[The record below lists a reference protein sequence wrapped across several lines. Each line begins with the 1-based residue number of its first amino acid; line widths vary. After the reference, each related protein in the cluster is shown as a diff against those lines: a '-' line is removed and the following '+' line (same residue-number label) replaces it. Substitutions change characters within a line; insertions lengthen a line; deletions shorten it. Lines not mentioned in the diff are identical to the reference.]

1 VERLGSVEAITVA
14 GSHLVGVS
22 VLLSVPAGTIPVL
35 SVHGVATGQ
44 GVQLRLLEVSV
55 LSETRLS
62 LHGSMLD
69 RLGVFEPNGGRVV
82 SCTEGRLGKNA
93 GLGVG
98 VASCSDVIV
107 LRVVVRASQMLS
119 LGSVSATSS
128 LTGVISLGN
137 KGVVEP
143 VQEIMVCQ
151 NQNITVSLRNKVKLD
166 LPSGRVVV
174 LGSVNDCFVEHTSRL
189 FGDSFTQMPV
199 GNNVRSVASVPRNSH
214 GLTGNRSL

>member
-1 VERLGSVEAITVA
+1 MERLGSVEAITVA

-22 VLLSVPAGTIPVL
+22 VLLGAPAGTIPVL

-82 SCTEGRLGKNA
+82 SCTEGRLGEDA

-107 LRVVVRASQMLS
+107 LRVVVGASQMLS

-137 KGVVEP
+137 EGVVE
-143 VQEIMVCQ
+143 
-151 NQNITVSLRNKVKLD
+151 S
-166 LPSGRVVV
+166 SGRVVV
-174 LGSVNDCFVEHTSRL
+174 LGCVNDCFVEHTSRL
-189 FGDSFTQMPV
+189 FGDGFTQMTV
-199 GNNVRSVASVPRNSH
+199 GNNVRSVASVPGNSH
-214 GLTGNRSL
+214 GLTGNRSLGRHVVG